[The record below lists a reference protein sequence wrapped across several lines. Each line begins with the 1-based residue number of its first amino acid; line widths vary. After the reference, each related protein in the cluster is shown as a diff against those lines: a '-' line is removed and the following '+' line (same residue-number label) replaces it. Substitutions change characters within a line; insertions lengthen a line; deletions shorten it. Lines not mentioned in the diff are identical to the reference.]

1 MFAIRTRSLTVPA
14 SISPYVTDTFPFVT
28 FGTPTSLG
36 RIERFNRPSH
46 AHRYTRG
53 LARRGILSDIV
64 PSCSSSAVT
73 LNQLRSY
80 YKYDS
85 YEPASGSSTSP
96 AIGIMGY
103 IGQNYSP
110 LDLKIYLSRFR
121 SEAKN
126 YSINVNTS
134 NGAVNNPVLAGIEAD
149 LDTQTIGGMVY
160 PLPSSEFL
168 DTPCSNPSLD

>member
-1 MFAIRTRSLTVPA
+1 
-14 SISPYVTDTFPFVT
+14 
-28 FGTPTSLG
+28 
-36 RIERFNRPSH
+36 
-46 AHRYTRG
+46 
-53 LARRGILSDIV
+53 
-64 PSCSSSAVT
+64 
-73 LNQLRSY
+73 
-80 YKYDS
+80 
-85 YEPASGSSTSP
+85 
-96 AIGIMGY
+96 MGY

-168 DTPCSNPSLD
+168 NTPCSNPSLD